1 MENLKEAFY
10 DYGEYRTAPLYFIN
24 IGDIGSDNILKLIS
38 QFDTWYGDTDQE
50 TTTWA
55 IEFQKLVLMLI
66 NHQMLLVNP
75 RYLLIA
81 DILYELNG
89 MLAEMGAPTF
99 APGKT
104 EYAAEKTPEEIW
116 DLYIK
121 SPEARVQG
129 YTEQTFCYAQCHF
142 TPAGQIDK
150 DLSLRQITDYLM
162 NDIDL
167 GLSIYSNAK
176 APYSYDGF
184 YAAARAAGADAAD
197 IYFCI
202 ETGRH
207 YIPGKNELFAYIG
220 PFQSQGI

>member
-10 DYGEYRTAPLYFIN
+10 DYGEYRTAPLYFIS

-50 TTTWA
+50 ITTWA
-55 IEFQKLVLMLI
+55 TEFQKLALMLI

-75 RYLLIA
+75 RYLLIT
-81 DILYELNG
+81 DILYELNE

-104 EYAAEKTPEEIW
+104 VYTAATQKTPEEIW
-116 DLYIK
+116 NLYIK
-121 SPEARVQG
+121 SPEAKEQG
-129 YTEQTFCYAQCHF
+129 YTEQTFCYAQYHF

-150 DLSLRQITDYLM
+150 SLSLRQITDYLM

-167 GLSIYSNAK
+167 GLSIYSNTK

-184 YAAARAAGADAAD
+184 YAAAKAAGADAAD
-197 IYFCI
+197 VFYCI

-207 YIPGKNELFAYIG
+207 YIPGRNELFAYTGVI
-220 PFQSQGI
+220 